1 MADFSQS
8 EENGIITLSITG
20 EIDAGSSVEL
30 DQAIQ
35 RCSAAADKIIVDCS
49 GLDYISSA
57 GLGVFMSYV
66 DEFQTN
72 NIRMVIFGLSDRVAH
87 TFSLL
92 GLADLLTIV
101 KGRSE
106 ALQSIHGK

>member
-1 MADFSQS
+1 MAEFSQS
-8 EENGIITLSITG
+8 EENDILILNISG

-35 RCSAAADKIIVDCS
+35 KCSATSDKIVVDCS
-49 GLDYISSA
+49 GLVYISSA

-66 DEFQTN
+66 EDFQN
-72 NIRMVIFGLSDRVAH
+72 KNIRMIICGLSDRVGH

-101 KGRSE
+101 TSRAE
-106 ALQSIHGK
+106 ALQSFHEK

>member
-8 EENGIITLSITG
+8 EENDVVILSITG

-35 RCSAAADKIIVDCS
+35 RCSSAADKIVVDCA

-66 DEFQTN
+66 DEFQTK
-72 NIRMVIFGLSDRVAH
+72 NIRMIICGLNERVAH

-101 KGRSE
+101 KTRTE
-106 ALQSIHGK
+106 ALHSIHEK